1 MVSIENRSEYLK
13 SGCPIQPENIKLLK
27 TLVILKSS
35 KGLLAATKSSLKG
48 GSSKLPS
55 HQPFQFVSGAS
66 PKTINLI
73 LMRIQH
79 GENWAL
85 NKQYPTAKTKCC
97 HIRTILQGCKQTAL
111 LQHWLSYHL
120 SIQNLESFLDFSR
133 FLS

>member
-1 MVSIENRSEYLK
+1 MVCIENRLEYLK

-55 HQPFQFVSGAS
+55 HQPFQFVFGAS

-73 LMRIQH
+73 LMRIQL

-85 NKQYPTAKTKCC
+85 NKQYPTNCC